1 MGDMGAWQRAEIGPV
16 GWRWVG
22 GWVEGS
28 AELWTDPEE
37 RLGREVS
44 TDKVHFG

>member
-1 MGDMGAWQRAEIGPV
+1 MAARRNWACGLA
-16 GWRWVG
+16 VG